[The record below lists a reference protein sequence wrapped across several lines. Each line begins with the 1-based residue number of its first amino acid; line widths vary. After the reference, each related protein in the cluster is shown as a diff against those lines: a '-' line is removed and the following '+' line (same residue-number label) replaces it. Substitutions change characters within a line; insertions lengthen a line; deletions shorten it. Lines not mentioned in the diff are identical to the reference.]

1 MVLFFKH
8 GTEAALCCLLHVS
21 DSELTEIDT
30 IRGVMDISL
39 IVHTWL
45 IAVFVDVIL
54 ALPHLLT
61 TIYHTQ
67 VVTHCSISIACID
80 PHQTGFVGK
89 GSDHLLLIKL
99 GQNFWLRLTTAS
111 KGGVSK

>member
-1 MVLFFKH
+1 M
-8 GTEAALCCLLHVS
+8 CCLLRVS

-80 PHQTGFVGK
+80 PHQTGFVDK

-99 GQNFWLRLTTAS
+99 GRNFWLRLTAAS
-111 KGGVSK
+111 EGG